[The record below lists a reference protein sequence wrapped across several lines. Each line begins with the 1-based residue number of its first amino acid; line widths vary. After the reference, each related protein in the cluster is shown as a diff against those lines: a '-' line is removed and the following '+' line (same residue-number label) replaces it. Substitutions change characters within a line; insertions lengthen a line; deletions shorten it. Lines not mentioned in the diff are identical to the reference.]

1 MNNNT
6 DNNMNTINN
15 MNTVSD
21 TVMNKDSIID
31 NNSNKNTPTNSASDI
46 EIRELQTRI
55 SNLSQQVSS
64 LVVFQAE
71 TNVILSK
78 ILRTNKWS
86 LLFTII
92 LWSAA
97 IIATLGF
104 YYYAESFFNIF
115 GIDISFIKNLY
126 NQLKTLPL

>member
-21 TVMNKDSIID
+21 TVMNKDSIND

-78 ILRTNKWS
+78 ILRTNK
-86 LLFTII
+86 
-92 LWSAA
+92 
-97 IIATLGF
+97 
-104 YYYAESFFNIF
+104 
-115 GIDISFIKNLY
+115 
-126 NQLKTLPL
+126 